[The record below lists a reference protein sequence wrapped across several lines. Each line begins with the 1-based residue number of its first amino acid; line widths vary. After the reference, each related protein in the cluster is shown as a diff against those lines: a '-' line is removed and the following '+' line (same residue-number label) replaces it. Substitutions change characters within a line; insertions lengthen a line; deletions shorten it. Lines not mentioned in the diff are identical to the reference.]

1 MFFIGFSIG
10 FLPHLTPR
18 YNYWIYQT
26 ICQAKQIKFINKT
39 YTYISS
45 DKVLMVILMVLR
57 TNRKVI
63 HKELLTFRPKAF
75 TRRRKKQKEP

>member
-1 MFFIGFSIG
+1 MFFIGFSVG

-39 YTYISS
+39 YT
-45 DKVLMVILMVLR
+45 DAKVLMVILMVLR

-63 HKELLTFRPKAF
+63 HKELLTFRPKAL